1 RAETEVTGC
10 LDDVDAG
17 VLPDDGRGF
26 RQNRDA
32 ALALEVV
39 RIHHPF
45 GDALVVA
52 EGAGPLQATFD
63 QVGFAMVA
71 MRDDRDVAK
80 CHVFG
85 IPADSCSC
93 RLPAAI

>member
-1 RAETEVTGC
+1 MLSA
-10 LDDVDAG
+10 LILAG
-17 VLPDDGRGF
+17 GSGTRFWPASRRGRPKQF
-26 RQNRDA
+26 
-32 ALALEVV
+32 LALDGE
-39 RIHHPF
+39 RS
-45 GDALVVA
+45 L
-52 EGAGPLQATFD
+52 LQETVD
-63 QVGFAMVA
+63 QRGFAMVD